1 MDVRV
6 PGHTRE
12 PISEHLEILREY
24 ARRVILDGDSLSPAE
39 EAHKEA
45 IFQRIA
51 ELGGSFRMT
60 EREMVSLMLRGV
72 FVDAPPCWCS
82 TCRAMFLD
90 QNE

>member
-6 PGHTRE
+6 WNHTNE
-12 PISEHLEILREY
+12 PMSEHLEVLREY
-24 ARRVILDGDSLSPAE
+24 ARRVILDGEALGLAE

-82 TCRAMFLD
+82 TCRALFLA
-90 QNE
+90 QND